1 MLYIYKDRCLI
12 FLCML
17 FFFIQI
23 NPNENESSCLI
34 SEWNF
39 LWRGDILLQSGWI
52 LIYFQIAC
60 FLSEVKFLSN
70 VYMVYEI
77 HISNLI
83 FSLYQYTRV
92 LADRCVGGL
101 APNCHWKKLAF
112 DFGYMKKKNIP
123 PNLRSMIYLQEL
135 TQLVRRKSKLEFNK
149 KPLEEG
155 GGNGCFF
162 GRGKNIS
169 NSTAEEQRV
178 LSSCAFW
185 SSFTSP
191 KAPCF
196 FVFGTSLTWWE
207 CWSQLILDS
216 LKWSSV
222 IW

>member
-1 MLYIYKDRCLI
+1 MLYIYKDRRLI

-39 LWRGDILLQSGWI
+39 LWRGGILLQSGWI

-92 LADRCVGGL
+92 LADRCVGGAGAKL
-101 APNCHWKKLAF
+101 SLKKIGLWF
-112 DFGYMKKKNIP
+112 WIHEKKK
-123 PNLRSMIYLQEL
+123 Y
-135 TQLVRRKSKLEFNK
+135 
-149 KPLEEG
+149 
-155 GGNGCFF
+155 
-162 GRGKNIS
+162 
-169 NSTAEEQRV
+169 
-178 LSSCAFW
+178 
-185 SSFTSP
+185 SP
-191 KAPCF
+191 K
-196 FVFGTSLTWWE
+196 
-207 CWSQLILDS
+207 
-216 LKWSSV
+216 LKINDISSRAYTACQKE
-222 IW
+222 I

>member
-23 NPNENESSCLI
+23 NPNENESSCLV

-39 LWRGDILLQSGWI
+39 LWRGGILLQSGWI

-112 DFGYMKKKNIP
+112 DFGYMKKKIFP
-123 PNLRSMIYLQEL
+123 QTLDQWYIFKSLHSLSEGNLNWNL
-135 TQLVRRKSKLEFNK
+135 TRNPWK
-149 KPLEEG
+149 KEE
-155 GGNGCFF
+155 
-162 GRGKNIS
+162 
-169 NSTAEEQRV
+169 EMV
-178 LSSCAFW
+178 VFW
-185 SSFTSP
+185 
-191 KAPCF
+191 
-196 FVFGTSLTWWE
+196 
-207 CWSQLILDS
+207 
-216 LKWSSV
+216 
-222 IW
+222 

>member
-1 MLYIYKDRCLI
+1 MLYIYKDRRLI

-39 LWRGDILLQSGWI
+39 LWRGGILLQSGWI
-52 LIYFQIAC
+52 LIYFQISC

-155 GGNGCFF
+155 GGNGCFLVGVRIF
-162 GRGKNIS
+162 PTPLLKNKGCW
-169 NSTAEEQRV
+169 AVVPFAVALHHQRHHV
-178 LSSCAFW
+178 SLSLEHLWHGGNAGASWF
-185 SSFTSP
+185 
-191 KAPCF
+191 
-196 FVFGTSLTWWE
+196 
-207 CWSQLILDS
+207 
-216 LKWSSV
+216 
-222 IW
+222 

>member
-39 LWRGDILLQSGWI
+39 LWRGGILLQSGWI

-92 LADRCVGGL
+92 LADRCVGGG
-101 APNCHWKKLAF
+101 WRQIVIE
-112 DFGYMKKKNIP
+112 KNWP
-123 PNLRSMIYLQEL
+123 
-135 TQLVRRKSKLEFNK
+135 
-149 KPLEEG
+149 
-155 GGNGCFF
+155 
-162 GRGKNIS
+162 
-169 NSTAEEQRV
+169 
-178 LSSCAFW
+178 
-185 SSFTSP
+185 
-191 KAPCF
+191 
-196 FVFGTSLTWWE
+196 
-207 CWSQLILDS
+207 LILDTWKKKYS
-216 LKWSSV
+216 PKLKINDISSRAYTACQKE
-222 IW
+222 I